1 MAGMSVPPET
11 TPPEGTDEEQ
21 EAAPVTKEG
30 PLTRFAER
38 FRVPLGVVV
47 ALIGSGLAVVF
58 AIRPLDA
65 DAGTTG
71 LLTQGA
77 GVALWLCVLG
87 VGVTWALD
95 TSRKVTNGFVLGVV
109 ACYLVFLVSGL

>member
-11 TPPEGTDEEQ
+11 TPPEGTDGEQ
-21 EAAPVTKEG
+21 ETERDAKNG

-47 ALIGSGLAVVF
+47 AVIGASLAVVF
-58 AIRPLDA
+58 AIRPLDTA
-65 DAGTTG
+65 AGTSG
-71 LLTQGA
+71 LITQGA
-77 GVALWLCVLG
+77 GVALWLCVVG

-95 TSRKVTNGFVLGVV
+95 GARKVTNAFVLALV
-109 ACYLVFLVSGL
+109 ACYLVFLISGL